1 MKLALRMAV
10 VAASLAVAAPAF
22 AQGGGGGMGG
32 GMGGMSPE
40 QRMAQQKTRMFEG
53 ITLTAAQSAKV
64 DSIMAGAA
72 KAQQEMMAGGME
84 AMRSPEGRAKM
95 QAMNEERNKALK
107 AALTADQ
114 VAIFEKNLANMP
126 QGRGRGGL

>member
-1 MKLALRMAV
+1 MKLVLRMAV

-32 GMGGMSPE
+32 GMSPE

-53 ITLTAAQSAKV
+53 ITLTAPQSAKV

-95 QAMNEERNKALK
+95 QAMTEERNKALK

-126 QGRGRGGL
+126 QGRGRGGF

>member
-1 MKLALRMAV
+1 MKFALRMAV
-10 VAASLAVAAPAF
+10 VAASLAVATPAF
-22 AQGGGGGMGG
+22 AQGGGGMG
-32 GMGGMSPE
+32 GGMSPE

-53 ITLTAAQSAKV
+53 ITLTAAQTAKV

-95 QAMNEERNKALK
+95 QAMTEERNKALK

-126 QGRGRGGL
+126 QGRGRGGF